1 MRDIA
6 PLKSIIMNLVS
17 TDKTF
22 DPGIL
27 FSGFHFSH

>member
-6 PLKSIIMNLVS
+6 PLKSMIMKLVS

-27 FSGFHFSH
+27 FPCFHFSQ